1 MTCLPRGGRSRSR
14 ARPGWREVV
23 ERAVGPRLLTGGLRL
38 PAIGA
43 RFLAAA
49 PRLLAP
55 GLHWLPGSPH
65 VLGHGPRLLAAG
77 PALLALGLVTLSSAP
92 AARSAEILRVGVLD
106 GSPPCSELRGPG
118 RWQGTAVDLWQF
130 VAAREQLP
138 YTLKPFPSAK
148 ALLEASRQDQV
159 DLGVGCLTITPERV
173 GTYRFSLPFQES
185 GVALLMGSN
194 RLATMRAV
202 LGGLLDARLLGL
214 LAGYLL
220 AIGVLSA
227 VVWRTEGGYPPGSA
241 LGAGSATESGAG
253 PAGRWPPRDW
263 WRRYGLVFQVL
274 ATGPGT
280 NTIVATTRG
289 QGLVVL
295 SYLLRIVFGS
305 LIVSTITLDVLREAP
320 VSDALPDSLDDLAGR
335 RVAARPGSVSEKL
348 LRTPPLQGKVTVVP
362 LPKLSE
368 APALLLN
375 RQVDAVL
382 ADEQQLRYVRT
393 QVPLRQRNRLQ
404 LVLDGQR
411 PESQAF
417 VYSPQLPEAITERI
431 DRAISE
437 AKRNGQVP

>member
-1 MTCLPRGGRSRSR
+1 MTCLPRGGRSWPPTRVCRGWLR
-14 ARPGWREVV
+14 AVQV
-23 ERAVGPRLLTGGLRL
+23 AVGPRFV
-38 PAIGA
+38 AM
-43 RFLAAA
+43 
-49 PRLLAP
+49 
-55 GLHWLPGSPH
+55 GS
-65 VLGHGPRLLAAG
+65 
-77 PALLALGLVTLSSAP
+77 ALLALGLVPLAP
-92 AARSAEILRVGVLD
+92 TQAARSETILRVGVLD

-118 RWQGTAVDLWQF
+118 RWEGKAVELWHF
-130 VAAREQLP
+130 VAARERLA
-138 YTLKPFPSAK
+138 YTLEPYPNAK
-148 ALLEASRQDQV
+148 ALLEASRRGAV

-185 GVALLMGSN
+185 GVALLMGTS
-194 RLATMRAV
+194 RLATLRAV
-202 LGGLLDARLLGL
+202 LEGLLDARLLGL

-220 AIGVLSA
+220 AIGVLSL

-241 LGAGSATESGAG
+241 MEAVSAAGSAARSK
-253 PAGRWPPRDW
+253 AGRAGLWPTRDG
-263 WRRYGLVFQVL
+263 WRQRALVFQVL

-280 NTIVATTRG
+280 NTIVVTTRG

-305 LIVSTITLDVLREAP
+305 LIVSTITLDVLRQAP
-320 VSDALPDSLDDLAGR
+320 LSDALPDSLDDLAGR

-348 LRTPPLQGKVTVVP
+348 LRSPPLQGRVTVVP
-362 LPKLSE
+362 LPKLSD
-368 APALLLN
+368 ASDLLLN

-382 ADEQQLRYVRT
+382 ADEQQLRYVRE
-393 QVPLRQRNRLQ
+393 QLSVRQRSRLQ

-417 VYSPQLPEAITERI
+417 VYSPQLPKATSEGI

>member
-1 MTCLPRGGRSRSR
+1 MTCLPWGGWSRPITR
-14 ARPGWREVV
+14 VRRKWLGAAQQAVRPFLMTVGPQLL
-23 ERAVGPRLLTGGLRL
+23 AVGPRGL
-38 PAIGA
+38 AVV
-43 RFLAAA
+43 
-49 PRLLAP
+49 P
-55 GLHWLPGSPH
+55 G
-65 VLGHGPRLLAAG
+65 
-77 PALLALGLVTLSSAP
+77 LLALGLATLALSP
-92 AARSAEILRVGVLD
+92 AARAATILRVGVLD

-118 RWQGTAVDLWQF
+118 RWQGTAIDLWQF
-130 VAAREQLP
+130 VAARERLA
-138 YTLKPFPSAK
+138 YTFEPFPSAK
-148 ALLEASRQDQV
+148 ALLEASRLGHV

-185 GVALLMGSN
+185 GVALLMGTN
-194 RLATMRAV
+194 RLATLRAV
-202 LGGLLDARLLGL
+202 LEGLLDARLLGL

-220 AIGVLSA
+220 GIGALSV

-241 LGAGSATESGAG
+241 METGSAAQ
-253 PAGRWPPRDW
+253 PAGRWPRRDW
-263 WRRYGLVFQVL
+263 WRRYALVFQVL

-305 LIVSTITLDVLREAP
+305 LIVSTLTLDVLRQAP
-320 VSDALPDSLDDLAGR
+320 ISDALPDSLDDLAGR

-348 LRTPPLQGKVTVVP
+348 LRSPPLQGRVTVVT
-362 LPKLSE
+362 LPKLSD

-382 ADEQQLRYVRT
+382 ADEQQLRYVREQT
-393 QVPLRQRNRLQ
+393 PVRQRSRLQ

-417 VYSPQLPEAITERI
+417 VYSPQLPQATAEGI

>member
-1 MTCLPRGGRSRSR
+1 MTCLPRGSRSR
-14 ARPGWREVV
+14 PRTRVRRGWRRAVQM
-23 ERAVGPRLLTGGLRL
+23 AVGPGWLAGKPRLQAAGSRFLALGPRFL
-38 PAIGA
+38 AIGA
-43 RFLAAA
+43 AF
-49 PRLLAP
+49 
-55 GLHWLPGSPH
+55 
-65 VLGHGPRLLAAG
+65 
-77 PALLALGLVTLSSAP
+77 LALGLVPLASP
-92 AARSAEILRVGVLD
+92 QAARSETILRVGVLD

-118 RWQGTAVDLWQF
+118 RWEGKAVKLWQF
-130 VAAREQLP
+130 VAARERLA
-138 YTLKPFPSAK
+138 YTLEPYPNAK
-148 ALLEASRQDQV
+148 ALLEASRRGAV

-185 GVALLMGSN
+185 GVALLMGTN
-194 RLATMRAV
+194 RLATLRAV
-202 LGGLLDARLLGL
+202 LGGVLDARLLGL

-220 AIGVLSA
+220 AIGVLSLL
-227 VVWRTEGGYPPGSA
+227 VWRTEGGYPPGSA
-241 LGAGSATESGAG
+241 MQAGSAARSE
-253 PAGRWPPRDW
+253 AGRAASWPTRDG
-263 WRRYGLVFQVL
+263 WRQRALVFQVL

-280 NTIVATTRG
+280 NTIVSTTRG

-305 LIVSTITLDVLREAP
+305 LIVSTITLDVLRQAP
-320 VSDALPDSLDDLAGR
+320 MSDALPETLDDLAGR

-348 LRTPPLQGKVTVVP
+348 LRSPPLQGRVKVVP
-362 LPKLSE
+362 LPQLSD

-382 ADEQQLRYVRT
+382 ADEQQLRYVRE
-393 QVPLRQRNRLQ
+393 QLSARQRSRLQ

-417 VYSPQLPEAITERI
+417 VYSPQLPKATSEGI

>member
-1 MTCLPRGGRSRSR
+1 MAAG
-14 ARPGWREVV
+14 PGWL
-23 ERAVGPRLLTGGLRL
+23 AGKSRLQDAGS
-38 PAIGA
+38 
-43 RFLAAA
+43 RFLA
-49 PRLLAP
+49 L
-55 GLHWLPGSPH
+55 
-65 VLGHGPRLLAAG
+65 GPRFLAIG
-77 PALLALGLVTLSSAP
+77 STFLALGLVPLAP
-92 AARSAEILRVGVLD
+92 PQAARSETILRVGVLD

-118 RWQGTAVDLWQF
+118 RWEGKAVRLWQF
-130 VAAREQLP
+130 VAARERLA
-138 YTLKPFPSAK
+138 YTLEPYPNAK
-148 ALLEASRQDQV
+148 ALLEASRRGAV

-185 GVALLMGSN
+185 GVALLMGTN
-194 RLATMRAV
+194 RLATLRAV
-202 LGGLLDARLLGL
+202 LGGVLDARLLGL

-220 AIGVLSA
+220 AIGVLSL
-227 VVWRTEGGYPPGSA
+227 VVWRTEGGFPPGSA
-241 LGAGSATESGAG
+241 MQ
-253 PAGRWPPRDW
+253 AGRAALWPTRDG
-263 WRRYGLVFQVL
+263 WRQRALVFQVL

-295 SYLLRIVFGS
+295 SYLMRIVFGS
-305 LIVSTITLDVLREAP
+305 LIVSTITLDVLRQAP
-320 VSDALPDSLDDLAGR
+320 LSDALPETLDDLAGR

-348 LRTPPLQGKVTVVP
+348 LRSPPLQGRVTVVP
-362 LPKLSE
+362 LPQLSD

-382 ADEQQLRYVRT
+382 ADEQQLRYVRE
-393 QVPLRQRNRLQ
+393 QLSVRQRSRLQ

-417 VYSPQLPEAITERI
+417 VYSPQLPKATSEGI

>member
-1 MTCLPRGGRSRSR
+1 MTYPPRAGRSRFLTRVLRRCLGSFR
-14 ARPGWREVV
+14 LPL
-23 ERAVGPRLLTGGLRL
+23 GPR
-38 PAIGA
+38 A
-43 RFLAAA
+43 LA
-49 PRLLAP
+49 
-55 GLHWLPGSPH
+55 
-65 VLGHGPRLLAAG
+65 VG
-77 PALLALGLVTLSSAP
+77 PALLALGLATLAP
-92 AARSAEILRVGVLD
+92 PPAVRSAEILRVGVLD

-118 RWQGTAVDLWQF
+118 RWQGRAVDLWHF
-130 VAAREQLP
+130 VAARERLA
-138 YTLKPFPSAK
+138 YTLEPFPNAK
-148 ALLEASRQDQV
+148 ALLEASRRGAV

-185 GVALLMGSN
+185 GVALLMGTN
-194 RLATMRAV
+194 RLATLRAV
-202 LGGLLDARLLGL
+202 LEGLLDARLLGL

-220 AIGVLSA
+220 AIGALSA

-241 LGAGSATESGAG
+241 MEAGSATG
-253 PAGRWPPRDW
+253 PAGPWPKRDW
-263 WRRYGLVFQVL
+263 WRRYSLVFQVL

-305 LIVSTITLDVLREAP
+305 LIVSTITLDVLRQAP
-320 VSDALPDSLDDLAGR
+320 MSDALPDSLDDLAGR

-348 LRTPPLQGKVTVVP
+348 LRSPPLQGRVTVVP
-362 LPKLSE
+362 LPKLSD

-375 RQVDAVL
+375 QRVDAVL
-382 ADEQQLRYVRT
+382 ADEQQLRYVRE
-393 QVPLRQRNRLQ
+393 QVPLRQRSRLQ

-417 VYSPQLPEAITERI
+417 VYSPQLPKATSEGI

>member
-1 MTCLPRGGRSRSR
+1 
-14 ARPGWREVV
+14 
-23 ERAVGPRLLTGGLRL
+23 
-38 PAIGA
+38 
-43 RFLAAA
+43 
-49 PRLLAP
+49 
-55 GLHWLPGSPH
+55 
-65 VLGHGPRLLAAG
+65 
-77 PALLALGLVTLSSAP
+77 LLALGLALLASAP
-92 AARSAEILRVGVLD
+92 AARSEAILRVGVLD
-106 GSPPCSELRGPG
+106 GSPPCSELQGPG

-130 VAAREQLP
+130 VAGRERLA
-138 YTLKPFPSAK
+138 YTLEPFSSAK
-148 ALLEASRQDQV
+148 ALLEASRLGRV

-194 RLATMRAV
+194 RLATLRAV
-202 LGGLLDARLLGL
+202 LEGVLDARLLGL

-227 VVWRTEGGYPPGSA
+227 AVWRTEAGYPPGSA
-241 LGAGSATESGAG
+241 LAAGSAPRSAAG
-253 PAGRWPPRDW
+253 PAGPWPTRDG
-263 WRRYGLVFQVL
+263 WRRRALVFQVL

-320 VSDALPDSLDDLAGR
+320 VSDALPDSISDLAGR

-362 LPKLSE
+362 LPNLSD
-368 APALLLN
+368 APALLIN

-382 ADEQQLRYVRT
+382 ADEQQLRYVRE
-393 QVPLRQRNRLQ
+393 QVPLRQRSRLQ

-417 VYSPQLPEAITERI
+417 VYSPELPQATSERI

>member
-1 MTCLPRGGRSRSR
+1 MVRL
-14 ARPGWREVV
+14 
-23 ERAVGPRLLTGGLRL
+23 AVGPR
-38 PAIGA
+38 
-43 RFLAAA
+43 FLA
-49 PRLLAP
+49 
-55 GLHWLPGSPH
+55 
-65 VLGHGPRLLAAG
+65 VGPQ
-77 PALLALGLVTLSSAP
+77 LLALAHQFLARTPSFLVLGLMVLASAP
-92 AARSAEILRVGVLD
+92 AGRSAAILRVGVLD

-130 VAAREQLP
+130 VAARERLAYTFEP
-138 YTLKPFPSAK
+138 YPNAR
-148 ALLEASRQDQV
+148 ALLEASRQGAV

-185 GVALLMGSN
+185 GVALLMGTN

-202 LGGLLDARLLGL
+202 LDGLLDARLLGL

-220 AIGVLSA
+220 AIGALSA
-227 VVWRTEGGYPPGSA
+227 VVWRTEGGYPPGSTMPA
-241 LGAGSATESGAG
+241 E
-253 PAGRWPPRDW
+253 PAGRWPRRDW
-263 WRRYGLVFQVL
+263 WRRYALVFQVL

-305 LIVSTITLDVLREAP
+305 LIVSTITLDVLRMAP
-320 VSDALPDSLDDLAGR
+320 MSDGLPDSLDDLAGR

-348 LRTPPLQGKVTVVP
+348 LVTPPLQGRVTVVP
-362 LPKLSE
+362 LPKLSD
-368 APALLLN
+368 APALLLTG
-375 RQVDAVL
+375 QVDAVL
-382 ADEQQLRYVRT
+382 ADEQQLRYVRE
-393 QVPLRQRNRLQ
+393 QAPGRQRSRLQ

-417 VYSPQLPEAITERI
+417 VYSPQLPEATAEGI

-437 AKRNGQVP
+437 AKRHGQVP